1 VRRAHEHQ
9 RPTYHLFPANI
20 AGGAPVLTAVAA
32 SRWRSPWPMAASD
45 RCPARQAHPARCLR
59 GARARARR
67 RHTVTPPPEPA
78 SPARRPGGPGNR
90 KMCTCKPRRVR
101 WNDQGG
107 SPALYSWH
115 APYCALPRSH
125 PPSPSPRSAALG
137 HRRHAPAPPCTDHT
151 ACAHCRRA
159 VRDHCPLTAT
169 RNRREMPPS
178 SRSPPCGPQSACEL
192 VGRPQREPKGGTVT
206 ASPYAVRETWW
217 RRRPA
222 PVVVHSRCPPSMQ
235 R

>member
-1 VRRAHEHQ
+1 VPVRAVGMSPHHPQSLLPLPDAPEAPETCERTNWRHGHTMGNKQ
-9 RPTYHLFPANI
+9 PI
-20 AGGAPVLTAVAA
+20 ARRT
-32 SRWRSPWPMAASD
+32 M
-45 RCPARQAHPARCLR
+45 ARQHPYELGKELTRLLCGGQSDGITAPAH
-59 GARARARR
+59 
-67 RHTVTPPPEPA
+67 HSPP
-78 SPARRPGGPGNR
+78 S
-90 KMCTCKPRRVR
+90 
-101 WNDQGG
+101 
-107 SPALYSWH
+107 
-115 APYCALPRSH
+115 
-125 PPSPSPRSAALG
+125 PPSPSPRSATLG
-137 HRRHAPAPPCTDHT
+137 HRRHAPAPPCTDRT
-151 ACAHCRRA
+151 ACAHCRTA